1 MYYKLLGI
9 IVVLSNLTLFFME
22 YPIIFIPVF
31 AVVYGAS
38 FYVEYKLRKCN
49 GVRGYLHLMRIG
61 SKSKRKSLIAFIMI
75 DLVLSISIFCS
86 FNIYT
91 GYFRYTEQFVET
103 FDGDHF
109 IKNNAWWVPKPFK
122 TILVDAQTLTD
133 EALILYERAMAE
145 EATGE
150 DVEVL
155 RDKVHIAYDRVDK
168 EVRWLFTL
176 SIALIVNDIGKH
188 IYWKLICWRRRNANR
203 GKVAK
208 CS

>member
-1 MYYKLLGI
+1 MYYKLLSI
-9 IVVLSNLTLFFME
+9 VVVLSNLTLFFIE

-38 FYVEYKLRKCN
+38 FYVGHKLRKCN
-49 GVRGYLHLMRIG
+49 GVKGYLHLRWIRN
-61 SKSKRKSLIAFIMI
+61 KSKRKSLVVFIMI

-91 GYFRYTEQFVET
+91 GYFRYTERFVEM

-122 TILVDAQTLTD
+122 TILVDVEDLTN
-133 EALILYERAMAE
+133 EVFTMYERAMAE
-145 EATGE
+145 EATE
-150 DVEVL
+150 EEVEII
-155 RDKVHIAYDRVDK
+155 RDKVHVAYDRVDK
-168 EVRWLFTL
+168 EVWWFFTL
-176 SIALIVNDIGKH
+176 SLALIVNNIGKH
-188 IYWKLICWRRRNANR
+188 AYWELICWRRRNANR